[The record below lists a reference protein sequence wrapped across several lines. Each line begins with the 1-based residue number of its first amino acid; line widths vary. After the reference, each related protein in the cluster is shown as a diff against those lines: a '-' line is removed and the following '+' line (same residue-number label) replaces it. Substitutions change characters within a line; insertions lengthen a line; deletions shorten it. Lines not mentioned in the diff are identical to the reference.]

1 MNWND
6 VYKENIELDKLFYD
20 NPSIDIIN
28 KNKLELLVEFSEFAN
43 ETKCFKYWSNKT
55 PNKDMML
62 EELADCFIMTL
73 SFFNYLKLDLDINQF
88 ELDKDNINLFFKLY
102 KLGVSF
108 IDKESDIIIKDIFNT
123 LLNLGYNL
131 ELTDNDMIT
140 SCINKINK
148 NKLRIKDGY

>member
-6 VYKENIELDKLFYD
+6 VYKENIKLDKMFYD
-20 NPSIDIIN
+20 TPSIDIIN

-43 ETKCFKYWSNKT
+43 ETKCFKYWSSKT
-55 PNKDMML
+55 PNKDMIL

-73 SFFNYLKLDLDINQF
+73 SFFNYLNLNLNINQL

-123 LLNLGYNL
+123 LLNIGYNL
-131 ELTDNDMIT
+131 DLSDNDMIT
-140 SCINKINK
+140 SCLNKINK

>member
-6 VYKENIELDKLFYD
+6 VYKENIELDKLFYE

-43 ETKCFKYWSNKT
+43 ETKCFKYWSSKS

-73 SFFNYLKLDLDINQF
+73 SFFNYLNLDLNVNNF
-88 ELDKDNINLFFKLY
+88 NLDKDNINLFFKLY

-108 IDKESDIIIKDIFNT
+108 DIIIKDIFNT
-123 LLNLGYNL
+123 LLNIGYNL
-131 ELTDNDMIT
+131 NLTDNDMIT
-140 SCINKINK
+140 SCLNKINK